1 VGLPT
6 SYRRA
11 GSFCLDVSGLASAR
25 PFPQARSNVDTKR
38 PSPPEEGSRAS
49 TRASTTELPSL
60 DGPLHSSRRTYLLVH
75 LPEGPH
81 CVEIVEGGSVTVGR
95 GSTADLVIDDAGVSR
110 MHVRFARGSGL
121 VRVNDLGSRNGTFV
135 RGQRLSAPY
144 LLAQGDVVSFGR
156 FTASLVFEPPPG
168 AGRLGVA
175 SYEQLLAR
183 ATEEIERARSGPHK
197 LCLALLGPDFPS
209 EGQAE
214 LAAKLRSKLRP
225 VDVIASLGEE
235 ALLVLLPGADASEG
249 RSLLDRALL
258 MLGEFR
264 IGIAGFPEAAAS
276 AEALMSQ
283 AHAAYREAHDDQRV
297 VFARREHDRDAADHE
312 VVVQNPRMREVYA
325 LVARVARTP
334 ATALVFGETGTG
346 KELIAR
352 ALHAQSPRHAGP
364 FCAINCATIPATLIE
379 STLFGHEK
387 GAFTGAQQQKKGL
400 FEQAHGGTVFLDEV
414 GELPPPAQ
422 AALLRVLEERMIT
435 RVGAVKEISVDVRV
449 VAATHRDLEQMVADG
464 SFRADLY
471 HRLNTLSLSLPPLRE
486 RRDEIAPLARVFLR
500 ELCREWGRSDAE
512 LAPETVA
519 ALEAHSWPGNVREL
533 RNVIERALILSS
545 SDRLGPELLPE
556 SLASRV
562 TSPPARDSGDVATLA
577 GVSPEGEQER
587 ILEALR
593 KTGGNQ
599 TRAAELL
606 GMPRRTFVYKLRR
619 YGIKKSFDRE

>member
-1 VGLPT
+1 
-6 SYRRA
+6 
-11 GSFCLDVSGLASAR
+11 
-25 PFPQARSNVDTKR
+25 VDSKR
-38 PSPPEEGSRAS
+38 PSQPDSGTRSS
-49 TRASTTELPSL
+49 TRASTTELPGL
-60 DGPLHSSRRTYLLVH
+60 DGPLNSSRRTYLLVH

-81 CVEIVEGGSVTVGR
+81 CVEICEGGEVTVGR
-95 GSTADLVIDDAGVSR
+95 GSTANVVIDDAGVSR
-110 MHVRFARGSGL
+110 QHVRFTRTSGL
-121 VRVNDLGSRNGTFV
+121 VRVIDLGSRNGTFV
-135 RGQRLSAPY
+135 RGERLAAPY

-168 AGRLGVA
+168 AGRLGIA

-183 ATEEIERARSGPHK
+183 ITEEMGRARSAPHK
-197 LCLALLGPDFPS
+197 LCLCLVGGDRPA
-209 EGQAE
+209 EGQTE
-214 LAAKLRSKLRP
+214 LAGKLRAQLRP
-225 VDVIASLGEE
+225 VDSLASHGDE
-235 ALLVLLPGADASEG
+235 ALLVLMPGVDASEG
-249 RSLLDRALL
+249 RSLLERALAG
-258 MLGEFR
+258 LGEFR
-264 IGIAGFPEAAAS
+264 VGIAAFPEAAAS

-283 AHAAYREAHDDQRV
+283 AHAAYRATRSD
-297 VFARREHDRDAADHE
+297 ARFVIAERELDRDAADHE
-312 VVVQNPRMREVYA
+312 VVIQNAAMREVYA

-334 ATALVFGETGTG
+334 ATALVLGETGTG

-364 FCAINCATIPATLIE
+364 FCAINCATIPANLIE
-379 STLFGHEK
+379 STLFGHER

-435 RVGAVKEISVDVRV
+435 RVGAVRELSVDVRV
-449 VAATHRDLEQMVADG
+449 VAATHRDLEQMVMQG
-464 SFRADLY
+464 TFRADLY

-512 LAPETVA
+512 LAPETLV
-519 ALEAHSWPGNVREL
+519 ALEAHAWPGNVREL

-556 SLASRV
+556 SLVGRTTAPPHTQGGAAAHDGHDEGPAS
-562 TSPPARDSGDVATLA
+562 
-577 GVSPEGEQER
+577 EGEQQR
-587 ILEALR
+587 ILDALR